1 MVEGILDAAV
11 TSDQL
16 HQTLRSLCSDVDEDI
31 VRDFVSRMD
40 AEYFDR
46 FQPAEIAA
54 HLRLAARLDPD
65 RPCQVSIGESGDGL
79 LDIVVVG
86 YDYFSAFATI
96 CGLLSA
102 FGLDIRE
109 GSIYT
114 FADAAPSGGPELP
127 RRPGPRQRPRGRPGL
142 ARKKIVDVFRVRALP
157 GVPFAAPQQQLL
169 VQELDRMVRL
179 LDASRFQE
187 ARTRVNRRLVE
198 TLSRSRGAFTG
209 LLNPVHIR
217 FDNETSPR
225 DTIMDI
231 HSTDTPGF
239 LYAFSNALA
248 MRGIYISK
256 ARFENV
262 GAELHDRFYIRGRH
276 GQKIVDRAEQ
286 EELRFA
292 AALIKQFTHFLTWA
306 PDPAKAIEY
315 FDRFLDRIL
324 EEARDGKAL
333 AFLKAKQTLPLLA
346 RLLGT
351 SDFLWEDFL
360 RKQHANLIPV
370 LERYQRVALLRSR
383 ADLTRELRKRLAGA
397 RTDTARRRVLN
408 QFKDQ
413 EMFRIDMKH
422 LLDPSS
428 TLPDFSRALTEL
440 AEVVV
445 EQTAR
450 TCQAALSRA
459 HGPPRMAGGGP
470 CPFAVCGLGKFG
482 GGELGYAS
490 DIEVLFVYGGT
501 GKTAGRRPL
510 DNSEYFERL
519 AQDIL
524 QSIESKAEGIFHL
537 DVRLRPHGSKGL
549 LANTVAELRT
559 YYSPSGLSAPF
570 ERQALIKLRFVA
582 GDEALG
588 RQVERHRDAYV
599 YSDEPWDLATALDLR
614 HRQVKEL
621 VEPGKTNVKY
631 SPGGLIDVEYAVQYL
646 QLLHGHRAPRL
657 RTPNTLT
664 AIAALEQEGILKPD
678 ETVSLREAY
687 LFLRGLIDG
696 LRIVRGNAKDLV
708 LPPQGSDALI
718 FLSRRLG
725 YEADRWEDGA
735 TRLAGDIA
743 RHMAWTR
750 EFFSDRFGAL

>member
-1 MVEGILDAAV
+1 M
-11 TSDQL
+11 TPDQL
-16 HQTLRSLCSDVDEDI
+16 RQTLRSLCTDVDEELI
-31 VRDFVSRMD
+31 RDFVSRMD

-46 FQPAEIAA
+46 FQPTDIAA
-54 HLRLAARLDPD
+54 HITLAARLDPD
-65 RPCQVSIGESGDGL
+65 RPCQVSINDSGDGPL
-79 LDIVVVG
+79 EIVVVG

-114 FADAAPSGGPELP
+114 FADAAPSAGPVSLRRPVPRHRP
-127 RRPGPRQRPRGRPGL
+127 RRNPGL
-142 ARKKIVDVFRVRALP
+142 ARKKIVDVFQVRPLP
-157 GVPFAAPQQQLL
+157 GVPFAADQQRLF
-169 VQELDRMVRL
+169 VHELDGMVRL
-179 LDASRFQE
+179 LDANRFQD
-187 ARTRVNRRLVE
+187 ARNRVNRRLVE
-198 TLSRSRGAFTG
+198 ALGRSRGAFTG
-209 LLNPVHIR
+209 LLNPVQIR
-217 FDNETSPR
+217 FDNETSAG

-231 HSTDTPGF
+231 RSVDTPGF

-256 ARFENV
+256 ARFENA
-262 GAELHDRFYIRGRH
+262 GAELHDRFHIRGRH
-276 GQKIVDRAEQ
+276 GRKIVDPAEQ
-286 EELRFA
+286 QELRLT
-292 AALIKQFTHFLTWA
+292 AALIKQFTHFLTSA
-306 PDPAKAIEY
+306 PDPAKAIDY

-333 AFLKAKQTLPLLA
+333 EFLKGKQTLTLLA

-360 RKQHANLIPV
+360 RKQHANLLPV
-370 LERYQRVALLRSR
+370 LEEYQRVALVRPRSELIR
-383 ADLTRELRKRLAGA
+383 DLRKRLAGA
-397 RTDTARRRVLN
+397 RNDATRRRVLN

-450 TCQAALSRA
+450 TCQAVLFRA
-459 HGPPRMAGGGP
+459 HGAPRLASGGP
-470 CPFAVCGLGKFG
+470 CPFTVFGLGKFG

-490 DIEVLFVYGGT
+490 DIEVLFVYGGA
-501 GKTAGRRPL
+501 GRTAGRRPL

-519 AQDIL
+519 AQEIL
-524 QSIESKAEGIFHL
+524 QWIEAKTEGIFHL

-549 LANTVAELRT
+549 LANTLAELRT
-559 YYSPSGLSAPF
+559 YYSYSGLSAPY

-588 RQVERHRDAYV
+588 RQVERHRDAFV
-599 YSDEPWDLATALDLR
+599 YSGEPWDLAAALDLR
-614 HRQVKEL
+614 RRQVQEL
-621 VEPGKTNVKY
+621 VEPGRTNVKY

-646 QLLHGHRAPRL
+646 QLMHGHQAPRL
-657 RTPNTLT
+657 RTPNTLK
-664 AIAALEQEGILKPD
+664 AIVALGQERVLKPD
-678 ETVSLREAY
+678 EMSGLQQAY
-687 LFLRGLIDG
+687 VFLRGLIDA
-696 LRIVRGNAKDLV
+696 LRIVRGNARDLV
-708 LPPQGSDALI
+708 LPPQDSDAFI

-725 YEADRWEDGA
+725 YAAERWEDGA
-735 TRLAGDIA
+735 SRLAADMT
-743 RHMAWTR
+743 RHMAWTQQ
-750 EFFSDRFGAL
+750 FFTDRFGAVTQD